1 MKTPSL
7 ILMIIILCNL
17 SIPINAQV
25 LTSCQQKEDFD
36 TLYSLLCQVHPDLFM
51 YQTQKEFEEK
61 HDSIYRLLNK
71 ERNVSDFYF
80 IVSPFVAS
88 VKDGHTNFAIP
99 ATPDRIDYLN
109 HGGLTLPLRLKI
121 VDDKIVVDFPLISC
135 SIQEND
141 EITCMNNINSQ
152 TILSQLYLLLGA
164 EKGNAIKENQLTLYL
179 STLLWY
185 KYNWGDKYD
194 FTIKGEIRSGKNH

>member
-1 MKTPSL
+1 
-7 ILMIIILCNL
+7 
-17 SIPINAQV
+17 
-25 LTSCQQKEDFD
+25 
-36 TLYSLLCQVHPDLFM
+36 M

-135 SIQEND
+135 SMQE
-141 EITCMNNINSQ
+141 MM
-152 TILSQLYLLLGA
+152 
-164 EKGNAIKENQLTLYL
+164 K
-179 STLLWY
+179 
-185 KYNWGDKYD
+185 
-194 FTIKGEIRSGKNH
+194 